1 MSARGG
7 RLGPRRAAHGAALV
21 LVLAAAGLP
30 EQAAAQFNMVPPPL
44 CRAPAPAA
52 SASAEAYRLEA
63 SRHLY
68 ECFPGRVYPDELP
81 PLVYGI
87 VSIETEIDERG
98 RVTMLNVVRKPAA
111 EEVEPWVLAVLRR
124 AAPFPA
130 PARLPGGTVRFI
142 ETFFVD
148 RSGLFQ
154 TLSLTE
160 GQRGTSPAD
169 VSAPLLQAA
178 PPSQPQS
185 Q

>member
-1 MSARGG
+1 LSGSRLHSIWASAG
-7 RLGPRRAAHGAALV
+7 LM
-21 LVLAAAGLP
+21 LAAAALP
-30 EQAAAQFNMVPPPL
+30 QVVAAQFNMVPPPL

-52 SASAEAYRLEA
+52 SASAEDYRIAA

-68 ECFPGRVYPDELP
+68 ECFPGRVYPDALP

-87 VSIETEIDERG
+87 VSVEAEIDERG
-98 RVTMLNVVRKPAA
+98 RLAALSVVRKPAA

-130 PARLPGGTVRFI
+130 PARLPGGSVRFV

-160 GQRGTSPAD
+160 GQRGNSPAEL
-169 VSAPLLQAA
+169 SAPLTAG
-178 PPSQPQS
+178 PPAH
-185 Q
+185 

>member
-1 MSARGG
+1 
-7 RLGPRRAAHGAALV
+7 
-21 LVLAAAGLP
+21 
-30 EQAAAQFNMVPPPL
+30 MVPPPL
-44 CRAPAPAA
+44 CRPPAPAA
-52 SASAEAYRLEA
+52 VATIEAYRLEA

-87 VSIETEIDERG
+87 VSVEAEIDERG
-98 RVTMLNVVRKPAA
+98 RVTSLSVVRKPAA

-130 PARLPGGTVRFI
+130 PLRLPGGTARFV

-160 GQRGTSPAD
+160 GQRGSPPAE
-169 VSAPLLQAA
+169 VSAPL
-178 PPSQPQS
+178 SIHPQ
-185 Q
+185 